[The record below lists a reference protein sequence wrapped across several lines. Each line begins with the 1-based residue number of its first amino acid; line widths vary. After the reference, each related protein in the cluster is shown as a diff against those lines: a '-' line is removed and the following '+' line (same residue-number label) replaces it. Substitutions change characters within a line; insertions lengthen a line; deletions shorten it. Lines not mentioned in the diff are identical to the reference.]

1 MKPVFPISPGAQG
14 RAGQRGVTLIELM
27 VGIVIAMLLSL
38 AVFTVMATSESR
50 KRSLTSVNDINQAGG
65 YALYMLDKL
74 VRSAGSGLGQSAAY
88 AFGCKLHAA
97 KSNTQ
102 VLPRTT
108 ALPEPFN
115 AVTTGTANV
124 FRLAPVLIAPGQTT
138 PVISGAASDVLIVM
152 SGANGSAPVPVPFAD
167 DAVATEQS
175 VSLGNTLNFA
185 ASDLVLVTDQQPAT
199 GGGPANCLFEQV
211 ATGFS
216 GGSSQTLS
224 FSGDYYAA
232 SVDSASLAAY
242 TSKGAVLN
250 LGNTAAGNMPSFV
263 VLGVGDHNTLYSYDL
278 LQTSSTP
285 LMPIVDGVF
294 EMHALYGL
302 DTDDDGKVES
312 WVSPSSSLYTPS
324 ALMDGT
330 STAAARLL
338 QIRAIRVGLIMRTS
352 LPEKEAVATGTT
364 LTLFSDLGDTLQYQR
379 TLASGDEQ
387 RYRYRTLE
395 ATIPVRNTMLLE

>member
-1 MKPVFPISPGAQG
+1 MKRVRPYSPSGAHA
-14 RAGQRGVTLIELM
+14 RVHRQRGVTLIELM

-50 KRSLTSVNDINQAGG
+50 KRSMTSVNDINQSGG

-74 VRSAGSGLGQSAAY
+74 VRGAGSGLGQSAAY

-97 KSNTQ
+97 KSSTQ
-102 VLPRTT
+102 VLPRTA
-108 ALPEPFN
+108 ALPAPFES
-115 AVTTGTANV
+115 VTTGTTNV

-138 PVISGAASDVLIVM
+138 PAISGAASDVLIVM
-152 SGANGSAPVPVPFAD
+152 SGAGGSAPIPVPFAD
-167 DAVATEQS
+167 DAVATTQT
-175 VSLGNTLNFA
+175 VSLTNTFNFS
-185 ASDLVLVTDQQPAT
+185 ASDMVLVTDQPASS
-199 GGGPANCLFEQV
+199 GGPSNCLLEQV

-232 SVDSASLAAY
+232 SVDSTSLAGY
-242 TSKGAVLN
+242 TTKGSVLN
-250 LGNTAAGNMPSFV
+250 LGNASGNAPSFL

-285 LMPIVDGVF
+285 LAPIVDGVF
-294 EMHALYGL
+294 ELHALYGL
-302 DTDDDGKVES
+302 DTDDDGKVDS
-312 WVSPSSSLYTPS
+312 WVSPSATGYTPS
-324 ALMDGT
+324 ALMDGS
-330 STAAARLL
+330 STATASLL
-338 QIRAIRVGLIMRTS
+338 KIRAIRVGLIMRTS
-352 LPEKEAVATGTT
+352 LPEKDAVATTTT
-364 LTLFSDLGDTLQYQR
+364 LTLFSDLGSTLQYQR
-379 TLASGDEQ
+379 VLASGDEQ